1 MADLKDV
8 TFNVGISIS
17 NETVHRCC
25 QLLEIYL
32 QDNPDKTIRVE
43 DRKMEWSGERVVSVF
58 VGEKETPIEDNKV
71 YQGQC
76 KGDTTWGS
84 STRALKR

>member
-25 QLLEIYL
+25 QLLAIYL
-32 QDNPDKTIRVE
+32 QDNPDKTLHVGE
-43 DRKMEWSGERVVSVF
+43 RKLEWSGERIINVF
-58 VGEKETPIEDNKV
+58 IDEKKTESEGVNETNN
-71 YQGQC
+71 
-76 KGDTTWGS
+76 
-84 STRALKR
+84 

>member
-1 MADLKDV
+1 MADLKDL

-32 QDNPDKTIRVE
+32 QDNPDKTIRVD
-43 DRKMEWSGERVVSVF
+43 DRQLEWNGERMVSVF
-58 VGEKETPIEDNKV
+58 IGEKSSRTPFEEGADMREPKRE
-71 YQGQC
+71 
-76 KGDTTWGS
+76 KGE
-84 STRALKR
+84 

>member
-1 MADLKDV
+1 MKEMNDMADLKDV

-32 QDNPDKTIRVE
+32 LDNPDKTICVE
-43 DRKMEWSGERVVSVF
+43 ARQLEWSGERVVSVF
-58 VGEKETPIEDNKV
+58 IGEKETEKKHPRTAEEIA
-71 YQGQC
+71 
-76 KGDTTWGS
+76 S
-84 STRALKR
+84 AR

>member
-25 QLLEIYL
+25 QLLTIYL
-32 QDNPDKTIRVE
+32 QDNPDKTIRVDE
-43 DRKMEWSGERVVSVF
+43 RKLEWSGERTVSVF
-58 VGEKETPIEDNKV
+58 IGEKSSRTPFEE
-71 YQGQC
+71 G
-76 KGDTTWGS
+76 GTS
-84 STRALKR
+84 

>member
-17 NETVHRCC
+17 NETVKRCC

-32 QDNPDKTIRVE
+32 QDNPDREICTEERIL
-43 DRKMEWSGERVVSVF
+43 EWNGERQVSVF
-58 VGEKETPIEDNKV
+58 VKEKGE
-71 YQGQC
+71 
-76 KGDTTWGS
+76 
-84 STRALKR
+84 

>member
-1 MADLKDV
+1 MADLKDL

-58 VGEKETPIEDNKV
+58 VDEKRTEEGGT
-71 YQGQC
+71 
-76 KGDTTWGS
+76 S
-84 STRALKR
+84 

>member
-25 QLLEIYL
+25 QLLAIYL
-32 QDNPDKTIRVE
+32 QDNPDKTICVNE
-43 DRKMEWSGERVVSVF
+43 CKFEWNGERTVNVF
-58 VGEKETPIEDNKV
+58 IGEKKTESEGVNE
-71 YQGQC
+71 
-76 KGDTTWGS
+76 
-84 STRALKR
+84 ANN

>member
-17 NETVHRCC
+17 NETVYRCC

-32 QDNPDKTIRVE
+32 QDNPDKTICVD
-43 DRKMEWSGERVVSVF
+43 DRQLEWSGERQVSVF
-58 VGEKETPIEDNKV
+58 VGEKSNRTPFFETAEE
-71 YQGQC
+71 GE
-76 KGDTTWGS
+76 T
-84 STRALKR
+84 

>member
-25 QLLEIYL
+25 QLLAIYL
-32 QDNPDKTIRVE
+32 QDNPDKTVYVD
-43 DRKMEWSGERVVSVF
+43 DRKLEWSGERIVNVF
-58 VGEKETPIEDNKV
+58 IDDKKAESEGVNKPDN
-71 YQGQC
+71 
-76 KGDTTWGS
+76 
-84 STRALKR
+84 

>member
-25 QLLEIYL
+25 QLLAIYL
-32 QDNPDKTIRVE
+32 QDNPDKTICVNE
-43 DRKMEWSGERVVSVF
+43 RKLEWNGERTVNVF
-58 VGEKETPIEDNKV
+58 IGEKKTESEGVNETYN
-71 YQGQC
+71 
-76 KGDTTWGS
+76 
-84 STRALKR
+84 

>member
-25 QLLEIYL
+25 QLLGIYL
-32 QDNPDKTIRVE
+32 QDNPDKTIHVE
-43 DRKMEWSGERVVSVF
+43 DHNLGWSGERIVNVF
-58 VGEKETPIEDNKV
+58 VIEKETKSEE
-71 YQGQC
+71 
-76 KGDTTWGS
+76 
-84 STRALKR
+84 A

>member
-32 QDNPDKTIRVE
+32 QDNPDKTICVD
-43 DRKMEWSGERVVSVF
+43 DRKLEWNGERQVSVF
-58 VGEKETPIEDNKV
+58 VGEKSNRTPFFKTAEE
-71 YQGQC
+71 GEP
-76 KGDTTWGS
+76 
-84 STRALKR
+84 

>member
-25 QLLEIYL
+25 QLLAIYL
-32 QDNPDKTIRVE
+32 QDNPDKTICVN
-43 DRKMEWSGERVVSVF
+43 DCQFEWSGERTVNVF
-58 VGEKETPIEDNKV
+58 IGEKKAESEE
-71 YQGQC
+71 
-76 KGDTTWGS
+76 
-84 STRALKR
+84 A

>member
-1 MADLKDV
+1 MADLKDL

-58 VGEKETPIEDNKV
+58 VDEKRTEE
-71 YQGQC
+71 G
-76 KGDTTWGS
+76 GAS
-84 STRALKR
+84 

>member
-32 QDNPDKTIRVE
+32 QDNPDKTICVD
-43 DRKMEWSGERVVSVF
+43 DRQLEWNGERQVNVF
-58 VGEKETPIEDNKV
+58 VGEKSNRTPFFKTEEGET
-71 YQGQC
+71 
-76 KGDTTWGS
+76 S
-84 STRALKR
+84 

>member
-25 QLLEIYL
+25 QLLAIYL
-32 QDNPDKTIRVE
+32 QDNPDKTICV
-43 DRKMEWSGERVVSVF
+43 DDCEWNGERTVSVF
-58 VGEKETPIEDNKV
+58 IGEK
-71 YQGQC
+71 
-76 KGDTTWGS
+76 S
-84 STRALKR
+84 SRIPFEEGGTS